1 DWAAVR
7 QYLQTGQA
15 QLPPGCLLDVELS
28 ARDVLREL
36 LPRGAAA
43 ALEGYRRLRDE
54 LGRRPTATEV
64 LRAGYLPRTIAAERG
79 AWFAFVQ
86 SEQDLMEREA
96 AVVTAAADWFRMLE
110 TTSLNRSYKL
120 IVLRVLLDRGA
131 LVSGL
136 PLATLCADCRRYL
149 QQHEVLRRDVTGGGV
164 AVDVDTATAQAWQQW
179 WQKWPVSRW
188 LDEQDGRRWFEQ
200 SGDVFRWSG
209 EVPAGL
215 ETELQRMTG
224 ELVDWRLAAYC
235 RSRGLERGSAEQG
248 AVRFECRVSH
258 ASGRAILFVPS
269 VNQSPGRPT
278 GPTDVVL
285 PDGQLWVFKFVK
297 VAVNVAGPAGVEQN
311 QLSDLLRGWFGADA
325 GLPGTDFRVRF
336 ELRGGQWSIS
346 PVLESAQQ
354 GAPAVAVPAPALP
367 AGMRQTISAGRRYRD
382 YLPVWDL
389 AASAGFWSA
398 EQQPEERGWVRVEG
412 MTLKAG
418 MFVGQVCGHSM
429 EPQIADG
436 AWCVFRPCPAGS
448 REGRLLLVQLRTGV
462 SDDAAGRFTVKRY
475 HSEGSVTAEGWEHRV
490 IQLQPLNSDYPV
502 IDLQPED
509 SEDLRIIGEFV
520 RVL

>member
-1 DWAAVR
+1 VA
-7 QYLQTGQA
+7 G
-15 QLPPGCLLDVELS
+15 PP
-28 ARDVLREL
+28 
-36 LPRGAAA
+36 
-43 ALEGYRRLRDE
+43 
-54 LGRRPTATEV
+54 
-64 LRAGYLPRTIAAERG
+64 
-79 AWFAFVQ
+79 
-86 SEQDLMEREA
+86 
-96 AVVTAAADWFRMLE
+96 
-110 TTSLNRSYKL
+110 
-120 IVLRVLLDRGA
+120 
-131 LVSGL
+131 
-136 PLATLCADCRRYL
+136 
-149 QQHEVLRRDVTGGGV
+149 
-164 AVDVDTATAQAWQQW
+164 
-179 WQKWPVSRW
+179 
-188 LDEQDGRRWFEQ
+188 
-200 SGDVFRWSG
+200 
-209 EVPAGL
+209 
-215 ETELQRMTG
+215 
-224 ELVDWRLAAYC
+224 
-235 RSRGLERGSAEQG
+235 
-248 AVRFECRVSH
+248 
-258 ASGRAILFVPS
+258 
-269 VNQSPGRPT
+269 
-278 GPTDVVL
+278 
-285 PDGQLWVFKFVK
+285 
-297 VAVNVAGPAGVEQN
+297 GPAGVEQN

-336 ELRGGQWSIS
+336 ELRDGQWSIS

-354 GAPAVAVPAPALP
+354 GAPAVAVRAPALP

-382 YLPVWDL
+382 SLPVWDL